1 MGAYSLAASRKFVQ
15 ALYTDELGRSASP
28 TEVSFWVNV
37 LGGPG
42 GQSAVVSGIVNSAE
56 ARGRVVTGWYQTYLG
71 RNPSANETSFWAN
84 VLGSQT
90 EEQALSG
97 IVGSTEF
104 FGRAQTLGYGGT
116 ANQNYVSALYQS
128 LLGRTASSAE
138 VDAQVAQL
146 QQVGQQALA
155 LSILKS
161 VEYRANVVRG
171 YYTSLLHHTGSQAEV
186 ASWVNTGLDLRAIR
200 TGFESSLEFFLNG

>member
-1 MGAYSLAASRKFVQ
+1 VQ
-15 ALYTDELGRSASP
+15 ALYQDELGRTASSA
-28 TEVSFWVNV
+28 EVASWVNTFS
-37 LGGPG
+37 GPG

-56 ARGRVVTGWYQTYLG
+56 ARNRLVTDWYQTYLG
-71 RNPSANETSFWAN
+71 RSPSANETSFWAN

-97 IVGSTEF
+97 IVGSAEF
-104 FGRAQTLGYGGT
+104 FNRAQTLGFGGT

-138 VDAQVAQL
+138 VDAQVSAL

-155 LSILKS
+155 RSFLQST
-161 VEYRANVVRG
+161 EYRATVVRG
-171 YYTSLLHHTGSQAEV
+171 YYTNLLHRTGSSVEV
-186 ASWVNTGLDLRAIR
+186 AFWVNGTLDLRAIR
-200 TGFESSLEFFLNG
+200 RSFETSLEYFLNG